1 MATVSELRT
10 GLATR
15 LATITGLR
23 TSATIPDQLNPPI
36 AVVSLDTIT
45 FDQAFQRGLDE
56 YQFTVT
62 VIVGRVA
69 ERSSQTRLDGYLDPS
84 GAGSVKTAIE
94 GDRTLGG
101 KASTLRVTDMTG
113 ISTVSIGDA
122 TMITANFS
130 VVVYA

>member
-1 MATVSELRT
+1 MATISELRS

-15 LATITGLR
+15 LATISGLR
-23 TSATIPDQLNPPI
+23 TSATIPDQLNPPV
-36 AVVSLDTIT
+36 AVVSLDTVT
-45 FDQAFQRGLDE
+45 FDEAFQRGLDQ

-69 ERSSQTRLDGYLDPS
+69 ERSSQNKLDGYIDPTGS
-84 GAGSVKTAIE
+84 GSVKTAIE

-113 ISTVSIGDA
+113 ISTVQIGDA
-122 TMITANFS
+122 TMLIASFS